1 MADCLLN
8 PSKVIAFSN
17 GFTWISVQLLGPVPE
32 EWEEYYVI
40 GGVLLDRQ
48 ITWVVFR

>member
-8 PSKVIAFSN
+8 LSRVIAFSN

-32 EWEEYYVI
+32 KKEEY
-40 GGVLLDRQ
+40 
-48 ITWVVFR
+48 